1 MSQYFANIWS
11 LFFFI
16 CRNICIGKIKISR
29 IVDFYG
35 KITFKDNILG
45 LVKKYLYVNQLEYI
59 DFLCSGFD
67 QNLLINLGFNKKE
80 KKQIIPN
87 YFEPFI
93 KKNINVNLCI
103 MINKY
108 KKNKTVILKGDGDQ
122 DRINIIKWEI

>member
-1 MSQYFANIWS
+1 ME
-11 LFFFI
+11 
-16 CRNICIGKIKISR
+16 
-29 IVDFYG
+29 
-35 KITFKDNILG
+35 
-45 LVKKYLYVNQLEYI
+45 NQIEYI

-67 QNLLINLGFNKKE
+67 QNLLTNLGFNKKE

-93 KKNINVNLCI
+93 KKNINVNLCT

-122 DRINIIKWEI
+122 DRINIIK